1 MTKGKQDENIAR
13 GGNSYSVKK
22 NLLWFLMLIT
32 YLNFFRMQIFV
43 TPLERKKRKKNQHH
57 KFFFNHR
64 ILDT

>member
-43 TPLERKKRKKNQHH
+43 TPLERKKWKKINIIS
-57 KFFFNHR
+57 FFLIIEF
-64 ILDT
+64 